1 MLWVLKRDGSFEH
14 PKQILKLVDKK
25 IFSILLTNILFI
37 LRIVRVKNNLNFF
50 ISYCLQSTM
59 IELLKP
65 YTSYMITIQAIN
77 DVGKGPAAVVK
88 IKTAQGGKNSKQ
100 SSYAVRIANNFHML

>member
-1 MLWVLKRDGSFEH
+1 
-14 PKQILKLVDKK
+14 
-25 IFSILLTNILFI
+25 
-37 LRIVRVKNNLNFF
+37 
-50 ISYCLQSTM
+50 M

-100 SSYAVRIANNFHML
+100 FQRVDEKS